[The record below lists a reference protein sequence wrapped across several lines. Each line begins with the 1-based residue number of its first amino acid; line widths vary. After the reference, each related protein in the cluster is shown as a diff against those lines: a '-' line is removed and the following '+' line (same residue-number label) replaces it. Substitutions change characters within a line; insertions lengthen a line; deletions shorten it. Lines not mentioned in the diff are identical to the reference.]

1 MTQHTFQVTTINFIY
16 LNPGNFHDPTNI
28 LDCWFS
34 RQSNSIGSPKTTPF
48 DIRARYTEP
57 HVVEFERKHKA
68 IIDRFGRYP
77 RTATPSWGAPAVRKK
92 PPSCKSLIPL
102 FDAKFV
108 QKILTFG

>member
-77 RTATPSWGAPAVRKK
+77 HRNAILERASSAEETAFLQEPDSA
-92 PPSCKSLIPL
+92 
-102 FDAKFV
+102 F
-108 QKILTFG
+108 